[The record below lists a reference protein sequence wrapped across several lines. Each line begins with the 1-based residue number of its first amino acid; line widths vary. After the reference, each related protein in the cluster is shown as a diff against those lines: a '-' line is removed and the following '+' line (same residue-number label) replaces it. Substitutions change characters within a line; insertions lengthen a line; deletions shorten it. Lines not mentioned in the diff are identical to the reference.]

1 MALNLRSSS
10 TQIDERMN
18 AKNEQGAE
26 AALTLASKID
36 PGAPEIVDLRKL
48 VVAAAQVAQMDSAR
62 ARAEVNEKKE
72 NWPEALQ
79 AYEEALAID
88 PSAAF
93 ASSGRARARAM
104 VDLNRNIDSYLNKPN
119 HLQTAS
125 PLAHAIALFA
135 ATSNTTARQVKAAN
149 KEKIKKR

>member
-1 MALNLRSSS
+1 
-10 TQIDERMN
+10 
-18 AKNEQGAE
+18 
-26 AALTLASKID
+26 
-36 PGAPEIVDLRKL
+36 
-48 VVAAAQVAQMDSAR
+48 MDSAR

-104 VDLNRNIDSYLNKPN
+104 VDLHRNIDRYLNQPN
-119 HLQTAS
+119 RLQSAS
-125 PLAHAIALFA
+125 PLAHAIAILA
-135 ATSNTTARQVKAAN
+135 ATSKDADGPEIGRAAGR
-149 KEKIKKR
+149 ERE

>member
-48 VVAAAQVAQMDSAR
+48 VVAAAQVAKMDSAR

-104 VDLNRNIDSYLNKPN
+104 VDLHRNIDSYLNQPN
-119 HLQTAS
+119 RLQSAS
-125 PLAHAIALFA
+125 PLAHAIAILA
-135 ATSNTTARQVKAAN
+135 ATQKDADGPVHAEK
-149 KEKIKKR
+149 KEKL

>member
-1 MALNLRSSS
+1 
-10 TQIDERMN
+10 
-18 AKNEQGAE
+18 
-26 AALTLASKID
+26 
-36 PGAPEIVDLRKL
+36 
-48 VVAAAQVAQMDSAR
+48 MDSAR

-104 VDLNRNIDSYLNKPN
+104 VDLHRNIDSYLNQPN
-119 HLQTAS
+119 RLQSAS
-125 PLAHAIALFA
+125 PLAHAIAILA
-135 ATSNTTARQVKAAN
+135 ATSKDAAGPETGRASCRERVCQYVKISVVALPL
-149 KEKIKKR
+149 KKTKKH